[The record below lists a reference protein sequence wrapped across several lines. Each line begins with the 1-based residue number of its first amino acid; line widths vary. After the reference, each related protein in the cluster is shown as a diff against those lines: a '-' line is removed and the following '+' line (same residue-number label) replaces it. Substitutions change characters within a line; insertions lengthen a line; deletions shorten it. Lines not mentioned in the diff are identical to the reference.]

1 MIGSHPFPLM
11 KDQDLFKIFAFIF
24 QQKYIAA
31 RETVV
36 EDEAEEDEDEDPGK
50 LEEYKDLLEAISESK
65 EQNNGRIDEQYVIRF
80 FREKLLSKPCQNQGF
95 ILDGFPKTSE
105 QAKELFACKIITCKF
120 ALLQSCAT
128 SFCRIILKKWETLF
142 E

>member
-1 MIGSHPFPLM
+1 MTGSHPFQC
-11 KDQDLFKIFAFIF
+11 QDLFKIFAFIF
-24 QQKYIAA
+24 QQKYITAH
-31 RETVV
+31 ETVT

-50 LEEYKDLLEAISESK
+50 LDEYKDLLEAISESK
-65 EQNNGRIDEQYVIRF
+65 EQNNGRLDEQYVIRF

-105 QAKELFACKIITCKF
+105 QAKELFACKIIACTF
-120 ALLQSCAT
+120 ALLQSYAT